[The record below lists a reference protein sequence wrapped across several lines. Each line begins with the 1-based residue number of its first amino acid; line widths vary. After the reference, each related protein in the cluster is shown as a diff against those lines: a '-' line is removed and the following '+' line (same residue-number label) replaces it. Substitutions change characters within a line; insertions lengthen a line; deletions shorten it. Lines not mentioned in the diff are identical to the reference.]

1 MNSSRLLHCSN
12 SLAQLNFNVYE
23 DADELM
29 LPLPSNI
36 FAFVTGIRIYLN
48 PIIFFFN

>member
-48 PIIFFFN
+48 PIIVFF